1 MNFLRRR
8 FSSGDLSGELR
19 NDDELNFSRLNFSK
33 RGPSPSAPNS
43 PTKTQST
50 AGFFSSSS
58 SSSQPHKPAY
68 NKDRCKTLLV
78 IDDQHTNWAKYFQ
91 GRKIFGDWDVRV
103 EQAEFSEINLASY
116 SDTGTMVD
124 IQVTRQGT
132 KVVRSFKPDF
142 LLIRQHV
149 RDAGEDW
156 RNILIGF
163 QYGGIPSINNLHA
176 CYNFLDKPWV
186 FAQLVQIQNRLGHEN
201 FPLIHQAYYP
211 NHREMLIT
219 PKFPVVVKIGHAHCG
234 NGKVKVETHHQFQ
247 DIASVVALSKSYAAT
262 EHYIESKYDIHI
274 QKIGTHYKA
283 FLRKSISG
291 NWKANTG
298 SAMLEQVQM
307 NDRYKLWV
315 DECSKIFGGLDVLV
329 VEAIQGKDGKDY
341 IIGVNDSAM
350 TLLGET
356 QEEDRKLIS
365 ELTLSKM
372 QATLKPVQTST
383 KTSTS
388 SSVIGYTMN
397 GNGSGMSLG
406 STGSQP
412 AGRPP
417 PATAQQQRQ
426 HPDPRGQQGQPVQQQ
441 QQMNGRKDVDLRQQ
455 QINGPQSQGLPHA
468 PLPQQ
473 QQQQQQGL
481 PHAPTQQQQQ
491 QQRPQPQR
499 EGPRGPPPHNMVHRP
514 PPPPMPGEGPQPQV
528 QRQMSKGQSKDGED
542 DTMKNLRKTFAGI
555 FGDM

>member
-8 FSSGDLSGELR
+8 FSSGDLSGELKS
-19 NDDELNFSRLNFSK
+19 DDELNFSRLNFTK
-33 RGPSPSAPNS
+33 RGPSPSAPSS

-58 SSSQPHKPAY
+58 SSSQAHKPAY

-78 IDDQHTNWAKYFQ
+78 IDDQHTNWGKYFQ

-103 EQAEFSEINLASY
+103 EQAEFNEINLASY

-186 FAQLVQIQNRLGHEN
+186 FAQLVQIQNRLGPEI

-262 EHYIESKYDIHI
+262 EQFIESKYDIHI

-329 VEAIQGKDGKDY
+329 VEAIQGKDGKEY

-372 QATLKPVQTST
+372 QATLKPVQTSM
-383 KTSTS
+383 KSS
-388 SSVIGYTMN
+388 SNSSVIGYTMN

-406 STGSQP
+406 MAGSQP
-412 AGRPP
+412 SASSAGRPQQV
-417 PATAQQQRQ
+417 AGQQQRQ
-426 HPDPRGQQGQPVQQQ
+426 HHDPRGQQGQPGQQQ
-441 QQMNGRKDVDLRQQ
+441 QVNL
-455 QINGPQSQGLPHA
+455 
-468 PLPQQ
+468 
-473 QQQQQQGL
+473 
-481 PHAPTQQQQQ
+481 
-491 QQRPQPQR
+491 
-499 EGPRGPPPHNMVHRP
+499 
-514 PPPPMPGEGPQPQV
+514 
-528 QRQMSKGQSKDGED
+528 
-542 DTMKNLRKTFAGI
+542 KNEW
-555 FGDM
+555 